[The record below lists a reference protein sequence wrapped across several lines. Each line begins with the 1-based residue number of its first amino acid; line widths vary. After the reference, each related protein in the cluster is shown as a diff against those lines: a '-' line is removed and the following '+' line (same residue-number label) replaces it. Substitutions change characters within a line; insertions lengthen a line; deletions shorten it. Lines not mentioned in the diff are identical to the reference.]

1 MSIVYKATFTRRKVP
16 ERIMAGENTITGIL
30 NKYGALLSAELKNDI
45 QQKALTK
52 YGVVNAS
59 GNLAKSIRQ
68 EIKDNILRI
77 YAAEYIYYVEKGRKP
92 GKKPPRK
99 VIRDWLNV
107 KPAFASLSDKKK
119 DSIAFLIQRKI
130 AEKGTTIFQQGGSRL
145 TQDILSNEL
154 KGEIQ
159 SELILN
165 FRKLVTSQTKNALLG
180 K

>member
-1 MSIVYKATFTRRKVP
+1 
-16 ERIMAGENTITGIL
+16 MAGENVVTGIL
-30 NKYGALLSAELKNDI
+30 NKYGALLSAQLKNDI

-52 YGVVNAS
+52 YGAVNAS
-59 GNLAKSIRQ
+59 GNLAKSVRQ
-68 EIKDNILRI
+68 EIKDNILKI
-77 YAAEYIYYVEKGRKP
+77 YAADYIYYIEKGRKG

-99 VIRDWLNV
+99 VIREWLNV

-119 DSIAFLIQRKI
+119 DSIAYLIQRKI
-130 AEKGTTIFQQGGSRL
+130 AEQGTTIYQQGGSRL
-145 TQDILSNEL
+145 TEEILTDQL

-165 FRKLVTSQTKNALLG
+165 FRKLVTSETKNALLG